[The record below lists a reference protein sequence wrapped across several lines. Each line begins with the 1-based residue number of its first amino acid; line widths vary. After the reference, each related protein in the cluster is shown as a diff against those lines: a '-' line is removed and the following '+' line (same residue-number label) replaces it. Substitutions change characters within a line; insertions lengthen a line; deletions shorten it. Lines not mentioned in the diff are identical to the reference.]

1 MIFDFIKSGSAGYC
15 IAINSAATRIR
26 YIEQLGKALHAEIHL
41 LKFVFFLTNLR
52 IILYL
57 GEIDVIIN
65 VD

>member
-1 MIFDFIKSGSAGYC
+1 MIFDFIKTGSAGYC
-15 IAINSAATRIR
+15 LAVNPVASRIR
-26 YIEQLGKALHAEIHL
+26 YIEPLEKALHAEIHL

-57 GEIDVIIN
+57 CEIDVIIN